1 MTAWQWI
8 RLCGTWWGAE
18 GVYGE
23 DAERRAEAVRQ
34 CEKSKADSEARLSAA
49 LNEGWTIHTIVPVA
63 PNGIVTR
70 HTPRRGYGSLTQE
83 VWTVFLTKRDI
94 AEPAEV
100 APRHMAPDAA
110 GDA

>member
-18 GVYGE
+18 GVFGE

-34 CEKSKADSEARLSAA
+34 CEKCKADSEARLSAA

-94 AEPAEV
+94 PEAEAQV
-100 APRHMAPDAA
+100 APRHMARDN
-110 GDA
+110 D